1 MSGVRN
7 KDEMRIIQET
17 SMQMS
22 TRGREVVPEVRTR
35 Y

>member
-7 KDEMRIIQET
+7 KDEMQIIQET

-22 TRGREVVPEVRTR
+22 TGEREVVSEDRTR